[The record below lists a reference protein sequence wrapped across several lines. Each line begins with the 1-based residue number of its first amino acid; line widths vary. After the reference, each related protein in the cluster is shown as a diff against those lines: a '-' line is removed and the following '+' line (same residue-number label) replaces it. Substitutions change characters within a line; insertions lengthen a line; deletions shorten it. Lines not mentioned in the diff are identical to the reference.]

1 MINKEEIKQR
11 LADNKKAIRKELD
24 DSLIKKLISEGV
36 LKQSLYC
43 DMWYV
48 TDTPLIMTRQND
60 KYWIKSMAFYYIL
73 DQSELPLV
81 DYWPTVDIKKLEEKA
96 RELGSNNVYK
106 K

>member
-11 LADNKKAIRKELD
+11 LANNKKAIRKELD

-36 LKQSLYC
+36 LKQSLYRDY

-48 TDTPLIMTRQND
+48 TDTPLIITRQND
-60 KYWIKSMAFYYIL
+60 KYWIKTKAFYYVL

-96 RELGSNNVYK
+96 REYGVR
-106 K
+106 